1 MRCILKAVSS
11 IYSKQ
16 KENNDHTSMKENSV
30 LYENVSGQLM
40 NECNALS

>member
-11 IYSKQ
+11 TLNK
-16 KENNDHTSMKENSV
+16 KKDNAHTPTKENSV
-30 LYENVSGQLM
+30 LYENVSGQLLM